1 MITPADIFSLL
12 QSKPDATTR
21 PQGAH
26 QFRALATAEQYAW
39 PYAATQ
45 AFVRPGARVLD
56 WGCGNGHF
64 SQFLLQAGY
73 EVRAFAFGP
82 PAPLI
87 TDLQRAAPEKIS
99 YAAGSPAEPVQ
110 LPFADHSCDAVAS
123 VGVLEHVRE
132 TNGNESASL
141 REIHRMLVPGGVF
154 LCFHFPNRY
163 SWIEGL
169 TFIFP
174 SRFHHTYRYTKSDIL
189 ALARQ
194 AGFELLAIRRY
205 NAVPRNIFCSFPA
218 MLRPSRLLAALVGFA
233 DGILS
238 FGLNP
243 FCQNY
248 GFVLRKPAVTP
259 NPGPPAQTA

>member
-12 QSKPDATTR
+12 QARPDATTR

-26 QFRALATAEQYAW
+26 QFRSLATAQQYAW
-39 PYAATQ
+39 PYAVTQ
-45 AFVRPGARVLD
+45 HFVRPGGRVLD

-87 TDLQRAAPEKIS
+87 ADLQRAAPEKIS
-99 YAAGSPAEPVQ
+99 YSAGSSAEPVQ
-110 LPFADHSCDAVAS
+110 LPFADGSCDAIAS

-132 TNGNESASL
+132 TAGNESASL
-141 REIHRMLVPGGVF
+141 REIYRVLVPGGVF

-174 SRFHHTYRYTKSDIL
+174 SRFHHTYRYTKSDIVT
-189 ALARQ
+189 LARQ
-194 AGFELLAIRRY
+194 AGFELLVIKRY
-205 NAVPRNIFCSFPA
+205 QAFPRNIFCSFPA
-218 MLRPSRLLAALVGFA
+218 ALRPSRALAALVGFT
-233 DGILS
+233 DGVLAVV
-238 FGLNP
+238 LNP

-248 GFVLRKPAVTP
+248 GFVLRKPGATATP
-259 NPGPPAQTA
+259 GIPVQTA